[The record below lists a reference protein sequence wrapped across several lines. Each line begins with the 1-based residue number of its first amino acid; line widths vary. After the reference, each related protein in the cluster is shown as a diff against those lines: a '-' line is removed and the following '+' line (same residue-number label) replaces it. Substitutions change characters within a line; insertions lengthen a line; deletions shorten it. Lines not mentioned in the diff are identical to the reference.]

1 MKSKGSRATGRVTLA
16 QVAELAGVSAMTASR
31 ALRGEAFVKDELV
44 QRVKDAAQQLGYL
57 PDPAARALASRRSHH
72 VAVLV
77 PMLSN
82 SLFVDVLEAIQRTL
96 RPSGFQTLIGITHY
110 DQAEEEQL
118 LREQLL
124 HRPAGI
130 LMTGFDQSPA
140 ARQLMAQSST
150 PCVHM
155 MELSEEPDVCCVG
168 FSQVQAARAL
178 TQHLIARGRR
188 RIAFVAVQLDARA
201 LQRLQGWRQQMQEAG
216 LYAPELEIR
225 NPQAS
230 SMRLGF
236 ELFAQ
241 IMGSTSAS
249 VDAIFFCNDDLA
261 QGALLCAQQ
270 MGVRVPQQVAVAGF
284 NDLIGSEFMQPPLT
298 TVRTPR
304 EAIGTQA
311 AQMLMV
317 LMKGQVPAQRQ
328 RDVGFELMLRQSS

>member
-16 QVAELAGVSAMTASR
+16 QVAGLAGVSAMTASR
-31 ALRGEAFVKDELV
+31 ALRGETYVKSELV
-44 QRVKDAAQQLGYL
+44 QRVKEAAQSLGYL
-57 PDPAARALASRRSHH
+57 PDPAARALASRHSHH

-82 SLFVDVLEAIQRTL
+82 NLFVDVLEAIQRTL
-96 RPSGFQTLIGITHY
+96 RPGGFQTLIGITHY

-130 LMTGFDQSPA
+130 LMTGFDQSQA
-140 ARQLMAQSST
+140 ARQLIAQSAT

-155 MELSEEPDVCCVG
+155 MELTEQPDVYCVG
-168 FSQVQAARAL
+168 FSQEQAARAL
-178 TQHLIARGRR
+178 TRHLIELGRK
-188 RIAFVAVQLDARA
+188 RIAFVAAQLDARTI
-201 LQRLQGWRQQMQEAG
+201 QRMQGWRIQMQEAG
-216 LYAPELEIR
+216 LYSNDLEFCT
-225 NPQAS
+225 PQAS

-236 ELFAQ
+236 ELMGM
-241 IMGSTSAS
+241 IMAKNSAP

-270 MGVRVPQQVAVAGF
+270 LGVAVPKQVAVAGF
-284 NDLIGSEFMQPPLT
+284 NDLIGSEFMQPALT

-304 EAIGTQA
+304 VAIGQGA
-311 AQMLMV
+311 AQMLLT
-317 LMKGQVPAQRQ
+317 LMKGQTPAVHAV
-328 RDVGFELMLRQSS
+328 DVGFELRIRQST